1 MQIIQDVYKL
11 KKCIVCGSKIDP
23 LLSFKDMENKYYIE
37 YLSDIFDSKIK
48 YKTRLFKSIDFTCL
62 NENTNHEFRVSIS
75 RGNDDKNYYFW
86 CDIYNYYEDDPDVIR
101 VAGYLKDKLKLQWLC
116 KNFKITKDINDS
128 FSLKDFLT
136 EYQNYQSL
144 LKFK

>member
-23 LLSFKDMENKYYIE
+23 LLSFKDVKNEYYSQ
-37 YLSDIFDSKIK
+37 YLSEILDNQIK
-48 YKTRLFKSIDFTCL
+48 SKTRYLQSIDFTCL
-62 NENTNHEFRVSIS
+62 AENTDHEFRISIS
-75 RGNDDKNYYFW
+75 CRNNDKDYYFW
-86 CDIYNYYEDDPDVIR
+86 CDIFHYYEDDPDVIR
-101 VAGYLKDKLKLQWLC
+101 VAGYMKDKLKLQWLC
-116 KNFKITKDINDS
+116 KNFKITKDLDDS

-144 LKFK
+144 IKFK